1 MRRYLGRCCV
11 LPGGAARRAKAGKRG
26 GRDRTRRRVVLRADL
41 RIHGGIELEESVVAL
56 LDAVRPEGGVGL
68 AEGVAL
74 GVATETGGTQSELW
88 DACGRV
94 GRSPTHMMG
103 RARGHATYPTRRA
116 TRREL
121 SAAERYE

>member
-1 MRRYLGRCCV
+1 MPKLREWAQK
-11 LPGGAARRAKAGKRG
+11 AARPSTWKERIPTASGCETKMNGRG
-26 GRDRTRRRVVLRADL
+26 GRERTRRIFVLRADL

-74 GVATETGGTQSELW
+74 VVATETGGTQSELW

-94 GRSPTHMMG
+94 GRSP
-103 RARGHATYPTRRA
+103 PDV
-116 TRREL
+116 
-121 SAAERYE
+121 